1 MDQSGDVDQDL
12 RELIRSDLREIV
24 AQQKTLEEKIV
35 LLLLPR
41 DPNDDRN
48 VMLEI
53 RAGSYIYDRIYIV
66 HTVTYICTYMH
77 AFAHNNTTIIIH
89 IDMTTS
95 SARNVHTHSS

>member
-53 RAGSYIYDRIYIV
+53 RAGSYIYDRIYRSYG
-66 HTVTYICTYMH
+66 YIHMYIH
-77 AFAHNNTTIIIH
+77 ACIRT
-89 IDMTTS
+89 
-95 SARNVHTHSS
+95 